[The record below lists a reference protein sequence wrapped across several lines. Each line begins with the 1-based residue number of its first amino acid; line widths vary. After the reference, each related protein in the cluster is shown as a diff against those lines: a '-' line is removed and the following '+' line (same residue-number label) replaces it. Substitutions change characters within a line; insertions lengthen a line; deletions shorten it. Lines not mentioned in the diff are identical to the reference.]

1 MYMNCK
7 YENVLNILENHMFP
21 TKSILLAR
29 HLVSVCVSL
38 VRVCIFPGMTIINQ
52 KYSFY
57 ITVRRVNVH
66 EVNVMG
72 K

>member
-1 MYMNCK
+1 MFCM
-7 YENVLNILENHMFP
+7 ILGSPMFP
-21 TKSILLAR
+21 TNRILLPR
-29 HLVSVCVSL
+29 HLVSACVAL
-38 VRVCIFPGMTIINQ
+38 VRVCIFPNPTIINQ

-57 ITVRRVNVH
+57 ITVRRVNIH

>member
-1 MYMNCK
+1 MFCM
-7 YENVLNILENHMFP
+7 ILGSPMFP
-21 TKSILLAR
+21 ISRILLPR
-29 HLVSVCVSL
+29 HLVSVYVAL
-38 VRVCIFPGMTIINQ
+38 VRECIFPNLTIINQ

-57 ITVRRVNVH
+57 ITVRRVKVH

>member
-1 MYMNCK
+1 MCTYM
-7 YENVLNILENHMFP
+7 NILENPMFL
-21 TKSILLAR
+21 TNCILLPR

-38 VRVCIFPGMTIINQ
+38 VRVCIFPNPTIINQ

-57 ITVRRVNVH
+57 ITVHHLNVH

-72 K
+72 KIL

>member
-1 MYMNCK
+1 
-7 YENVLNILENHMFP
+7 MFP
-21 TKSILLAR
+21 TNRILLLR
-29 HLVSVCVSL
+29 HLVFVCMAL
-38 VRVCIFPGMTIINQ
+38 VRECIFPNLTIINQ

-57 ITVRRVNVH
+57 ITVRRVKIH